1 MMIEPEQ
8 IQYFILNPFYQRKF
22 LFFIQ
27 VSTLKI
33 SKDIIIMEDPACIK
47 ILFLLNPDSG
57 KKNKI
62 DWESEIRDYFK
73 GLPHVAEIYI
83 LQDKDD
89 TGSIKYWIEKL
100 DVTRVVAVGGDGTVT
115 LLAKVLYG
123 MDIKMGIIPAGS
135 ANGMAKELGIP
146 LVPKEALDI
155 IVNGLSKPCDLI
167 KINDDEISI
176 HLSDFGLNARL
187 IKYFD
192 ESLLRGMWGYGR
204 MVFKVLWN
212 KTLMN
217 AHIIADGV
225 DITTKAYMI
234 VIANAT
240 KYGTGALINPVGDM
254 EDGLFEII
262 IFRKFPVWQLFKM
275 LISYK
280 KFNPESVEIFKTKTA
295 TITTRKKTHFQVD
308 GEYKGKIDKVVAEI
322 LPSRLN
328 ILAPNT

>member
-1 MMIEPEQ
+1 M
-8 IQYFILNPFYQRKF
+8 
-22 LFFIQ
+22 
-27 VSTLKI
+27 
-33 SKDIIIMEDPACIK
+33 KDIIIMEDPACLK

-57 KKNKI
+57 AKNNVE
-62 DWESEIRDYFK
+62 WEFQIRNYFK
-73 GLPHVAEIYI
+73 DLPHITEIYI
-83 LQDKDD
+83 LQNKDD

-100 DVTRVVAVGGDGTVT
+100 NVTRAVAVGGDGTVT

-123 MDIKMGIIPAGS
+123 TDVKMGIIPAGS

-146 LVPKEALDI
+146 SEPKEALDV
-155 IVNGLSKPCDLI
+155 IVNGTPKSCDLI
-167 KINDDEISI
+167 KINDNEISI

-217 AHIIADGV
+217 ARIIADDV

-240 KYGTGALINPVGDM
+240 KYGTGALINPGGHLGD
-254 EDGLFEII
+254 GSFEII
-262 IFRKFPVWQLFKM
+262 VFRKFPAWQLLKM

-322 LPSRLN
+322 LPSKLN
-328 ILAPNT
+328 ILTTKN